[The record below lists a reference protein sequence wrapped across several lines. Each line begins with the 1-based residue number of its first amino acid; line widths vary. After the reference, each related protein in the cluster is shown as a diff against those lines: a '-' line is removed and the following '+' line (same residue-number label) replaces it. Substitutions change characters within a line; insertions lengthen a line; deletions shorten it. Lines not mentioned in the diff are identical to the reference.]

1 MRCFSLKILNASA
14 LDSGISL
21 LPTLSSTLKQY
32 DFGMKNPSGLNV
44 KFNIQYYNDPIS
56 STIPNTIELFNCE
69 SELYTNAEIYIGK
82 KIIFSAG
89 FDKSVLAEKC
99 GYNHIAMNTLLQGV
113 ITNIVPNYSS
123 LTEPSVIISLRGD
136 FAVPVDK
143 FKTYPFKGPTLIL
156 DGPTL
161 NIYKITEW
169 LKNFIPSGYTIA
181 PDPST
186 YTALTLIESSIKL
199 DATSYSQAVEKLE
212 VLGIFCTQS
221 DNVVSVSYVNP
232 DVSDAQSNS
241 VLGGNSF
248 SNGLASLG
256 SVIASTLDSLPTI
269 EPEEMVA
276 QPQIVSITETQVTT
290 MLRGDVK
297 LGDVIKLSG
306 KIKPSISNISFSNIN
321 SLQGSSN
328 LPVFTGGKFK
338 VTGINH
344 IGDSRS
350 SSPDAWVTSL
360 KLIRGV

>member
-1 MRCFSLKILNASA
+1 MRCFSLKILNTGS
-14 LDSGISL
+14 LDSEIK
-21 LPTLSSTLKQY
+21 LPALSSTLKQY
-32 DFGMKNPSGLNV
+32 DFGMKNPSGLGV
-44 KFNIQYYNDPIS
+44 KFNVQYYNDPIS
-56 STIPNTIELFNCE
+56 STIPNTIELFNAE
-69 SELYTNAEIYIGK
+69 SELYINAETYIGK

-89 FDKSVLAEKC
+89 FDESILAHKC
-99 GYNHIAMNTLLQGV
+99 GYTHIAMNTLLQGV

-136 FAVPVDK
+136 FATPVDK

-169 LKNFIPSGYTIA
+169 LKNFIPSGYVIA

-186 YTALTLIESSIKL
+186 YAALTLIESSIKL
-199 DATSYSQAVEKLE
+199 DATSYSQAVDKLE
-212 VLGIFCTQS
+212 VLGIFCTQL
-221 DNVVSVSYVNP
+221 DNTISISYVNP
-232 DVSDAQSNS
+232 DTGTLQSNS
-241 VLGGNSF
+241 ILGGNSF

-256 SVIASTLDSLPTI
+256 SVIASSFESLPTI
-269 EPEEMVA
+269 EAEEMIT
-276 QPQIVSITETQVTT
+276 QPQIISVVETQVTT

-297 LGDVIKLSG
+297 LGDIIKLSG

-321 SLQGSSN
+321 SLQDSNN

-350 SSPDAWVTSL
+350 PSPDAWATSL
-360 KLIRGV
+360 KLTRGF